1 MVSDHDGRGVV
12 CPTCHSMLRLP
23 AKGEETPPLVV
34 KELSR
39 RRRSHGDR
47 RREQRAEAIFDETFA
62 DKSGPDPIFSRILI
76 ASVVT
81 IAIVIVAGILWPRAG
96 GPAVDPEP
104 VSLEPPSADIQP
116 LPDAGPRVVSVAMV
130 RDELEPVVRA
140 FLEAPDLKTASE
152 WTARSERTLE
162 RMKAHYGDDY
172 RPEGLESV
180 LWNHSMTMGGGWASF
195 EVETRDFNRRPVFL
209 VDDGGWKIDWESWV
223 GWSPMTWEQLVEQRP
238 TGTVRLRAVVR
249 PVEYYNFRFSSESE
263 WAAFTL
269 ASPDNASAIYGYV
282 PRGSELHSR
291 LTFLDGTT
299 ERRLLLDV
307 RYPRNAP
314 VGNQV
319 LIEGLTGESWLDLDD
334 LP

>member
-1 MVSDHDGRGVV
+1 MVCDHDGRGVV

-23 AKGEETPPLVV
+23 AEGEETPPLVV

-62 DKSGPDPIFSRILI
+62 NKSGPDPIFARILI
-76 ASVVT
+76 ASVGT
-81 IAIVIVAGILWPRAG
+81 IAIVVAVGIFWPRAG
-96 GPAVDPEP
+96 GPPVDEMP
-104 VSLEPPSADIQP
+104 VSLDLPVADIQP
-116 LPDAGPRVVSVAMV
+116 LPDAEPRVVSVAMV

-140 FLEAPDLKTASE
+140 FLEAPDLETASK
-152 WTARSERTLE
+152 WSALSERTLE
-162 RMKAHYGDDY
+162 RMKTHYGDDY

-180 LWNHSMTMGGGWASF
+180 LWNNAMSRGERWASF
-195 EVETRDFNRRPVFL
+195 RVETGDFNRRTIFL
-209 VDDGGWKIDWESWV
+209 IDDDGWKVDWESWV
-223 GWSPMTWEQLVEQRP
+223 GWSPMIWEQLDEERP
-238 TGTVRLRAVVR
+238 TETVRLRALVR
-249 PVEYYNFRFSSESE
+249 PVDYYNFRFSSESE

-291 LTFLDGTT
+291 LTFLDGTK
-299 ERRLLLDV
+299 ERRLILDV
-307 RYPRNAP
+307 RYPKNAP

-319 LIEGLTGESWLDLDD
+319 LIEGLTGESWLDTEELE
-334 LP
+334 